1 MRPNRPLSAD
11 ARMRELAP
19 AAAGRRL
26 ACFVRPHG
34 SAQTGISGTK
44 LDYLLGPNCCTS
56 WSTDIQHIDPMLRC
70 EKSMRGSSWREPS
83 RYVQRHIAPFEKA
96 NIDARRR
103 TALHGG
109 RAPKIRRPVRSSATS
124 DSKRPGII
132 VTGVR

>member
-83 RYVQRHIAPFEKA
+83 RYVQRHIAPFE
-96 NIDARRR
+96 RR
-103 TALHGG
+103 TLMRAGEQRFMAGALPKSGG
-109 RAPKIRRPVRSSATS
+109 P
-124 DSKRPGII
+124 
-132 VTGVR
+132 